1 MGGGLAVMVNFVF
14 VKGTDTLLRGQA
26 LVLFHQFLLTFYMV
40 GIMRN
45 TVDRADLDTLG
56 CFVVTNTFS
65 TQIGINLVDLI
76 AGTDGLVR
84 ALRLTH
90 IAIDTFISNI

>member
-1 MGGGLAVMVNFVF
+1 VSDLSVPAYCVF
-14 VKGTDTLLRGQA
+14 IERADRLVPGQA
-26 LVLFHQFLLTFYMV
+26 LVLFHQLLPGFNVV

-45 TVDRADLDTLG
+45 TVYGADLDTLG
-56 CFVVTNTFS
+56 CFVVTNAFS

-76 AGTDGLVR
+76 AGTDGLVW
-84 ALRLTH
+84 ALRFTH